1 MYLLIELNPFRTGYL
16 HFLSCL
22 LCSVFK
28 SFFFYICRVFVLAE
42 PEVFSESL
50 VTVVSGDFEV
60 SATSSGQFLNPLD
73 HMRSVV
79 QHSIQAAL
87 GDEHCHGPKLAQALK
102 VSTLVL
108 IIGVMFCS
116 SVKLNVDIFY
126 MPHLF
131 VCLFVFN

>member
-1 MYLLIELNPFRTGYL
+1 M
-16 HFLSCL
+16 
-22 LCSVFK
+22 
-28 SFFFYICRVFVLAE
+28 
-42 PEVFSESL
+42 
-50 VTVVSGDFEV
+50 SGDFEV

-87 GDEHCHGPKLAQALK
+87 GDEQCHGPKLAQALK

-108 IIGVMFCS
+108 IIGVIFCG

-131 VCLFVFN
+131 VCLFVVN